1 VVLKG
6 WQVWRVGRVE
16 KDAIRN
22 LCVNPIRFDWF
33 NSMVEPCGYPTLPDL
48 PDLPD
53 PRERSER
60 RRAPQLP
67 ARRAGAE
74 RRIPP

>member
-48 PDLPD
+48 PD

-60 RRAPQLP
+60 LHARLQLSGRARPP
-67 ARRAGAE
+67 GA
-74 RRIPP
+74 RIPP